1 MAPKRKRPAPLGA
14 GERAVPRRAGERPA
28 PRGASER
35 VKLPTLAKGIRPQFY
50 DDPAIDQLFA
60 IVTALTGEL
69 SVAFD
74 RLDTLEQV
82 LVQARSLPAG
92 AVASYVAQ
100 GADAERRARHR
111 EDLLRRVFAV
121 FEAYAERQRPSR

>member
-1 MAPKRKRPAPLGA
+1 MATKRKRTAS
-14 GERAVPRRAGERPA
+14 
-28 PRGASER
+28 RGPSGR
-35 VKLPTLAKGIRPQFY
+35 VKLPSLAKGIRAQFY

-60 IVTALTGEL
+60 IVTALTGEI

-74 RLDTLEQV
+74 RLDTLERV

-92 AVASYVAQ
+92 AVESYVAQ
-100 GADAERRARHR
+100 GDDAERRARNR

-121 FEAYAERQRPSR
+121 FEAYAERQRRSTQ

>member
-1 MAPKRKRPAPLGA
+1 MATKRKRAGSRGA
-14 GERAVPRRAGERPA
+14 G
-28 PRGASER
+28 ER
-35 VKLPTLAKGIRPQFY
+35 VKLPRLAKGIRPQFY

-60 IVTALTGEL
+60 IVTALTGEV

-74 RLDTLEQV
+74 RLDTLERV

-92 AVASYVAQ
+92 AVESYVAE
-100 GADAERRARHR
+100 GDDAERRARNR

-121 FEAYAERQRPSR
+121 FDAYAERQRRSKQ

>member
-1 MAPKRKRPAPLGA
+1 MAAKRKRPAA
-14 GERAVPRRAGERPA
+14 
-28 PRGASER
+28 RGASER
-35 VKLPTLAKGIRPQFY
+35 VKLPSLAKGIRPEFY

-60 IVTALTGEL
+60 IVTALTGEI

-82 LVQARSLPAG
+82 LVHARSLPAG
-92 AVASYVAQ
+92 AVESYVAQ

-111 EDLLRRVFAV
+111 EELLRRVFAV
-121 FEAYAERQRPSR
+121 FEAYAERQRRSAR